1 MIFFIEGTK
10 LNKLREL
17 VLQKNNLDL
26 KLSQEL
32 QEIKVE
38 LEKEKEKSRAEINE
52 RETRERSLE
61 VSKQQ
66 LETQLTEMEKENCE
80 LLRELSL
87 LQVGTFVHNVPGFI
101 EG

>member
-1 MIFFIEGTK
+1 M
-10 LNKLREL
+10 
-17 VLQKNNLDL
+17 DL

-38 LEKEKEKSRAEINE
+38 LEKEKESFRDELNE
-52 RETRERSLE
+52 RETRERALE

-66 LETQLTEMEKENCE
+66 LETQLTEMEKENGE

-87 LQVGTFVHNVPGFI
+87 LQVGSFVHNVPDFI
-101 EG
+101 KE